1 LTSTLVDV
9 GAGFAVVVV
18 AFVTFA
24 GVDAFD
30 AVVALDAF
38 VWSFVA
44 GAFTESFALVFTSAW
59 LVALVTT

>member
-9 GAGFAVVVV
+9 GAGFAVVV

>member
-9 GAGFAVVVV
+9 GAGFADVV
-18 AFVTFA
+18 AFA

-38 VWSFVA
+38 V
-44 GAFTESFALVFTSAW
+44 
-59 LVALVTT
+59 